1 MRRVP
6 RVSPFRSASACS
18 IVPSGTV
25 SYLGRRFAGTLVV
38 SCPTQNCLY
47 REGTTLAEARIV
59 GERRP
64 AVPGQI
70 GRLPVRVLEA
80 GAGEWSLVVAA
91 IDTLRSSAAPSES
104 TRGPRWIVVIALS
117 IALLALVAAG
127 SRGPQGTDAD
137 YALLRLGWRLAG
149 QVRERCRDLT
159 AEEQAARPVH
169 MRRARE
175 CVNEVLTYD
184 LTAAVDG
191 RVLTRQRVKSPG
203 LRADRPLT
211 VEEELKVVPGEHAI
225 AITFAPEELSERA
238 RPLTY
243 AGRVRFAPGR
253 VVLVTYESGRL
264 VTR

>member
-18 IVPSGTV
+18 IVLPGTV

-47 REGTTLAEARIV
+47 REATTLAEARIV

-64 AVPGQI
+64 AVPGRI

-80 GAGEWSLVVAA
+80 GAGEWSRVVYA

-104 TRGPRWIVVIALS
+104 TRCPRWIVVIALS

-149 QVRERCRDLT
+149 QV
-159 AEEQAARPVH
+159 
-169 MRRARE
+169 
-175 CVNEVLTYD
+175 
-184 LTAAVDG
+184 
-191 RVLTRQRVKSPG
+191 
-203 LRADRPLT
+203 
-211 VEEELKVVPGEHAI
+211 
-225 AITFAPEELSERA
+225 
-238 RPLTY
+238 
-243 AGRVRFAPGR
+243 
-253 VVLVTYESGRL
+253 
-264 VTR
+264 